1 MDVLSQLF
9 DTAKPYIAPVALAF
23 TWAGVALAWWRRKQQ
38 FRRKEFL
45 SQVNFSLN
53 LFGDTL
59 QMRTLAERFANDV
72 WPNAHGVALLN
83 RAAKRA
89 TDENPFLVLTSADDQ
104 GYVYRAI
111 KNALSQLCPEAFVA
125 AAVGA
130 PVRTG
135 PFLFALTCERYEE
148 GMRTIKLRVIL
159 IEREAL
165 REWCAPGG
173 KGEQLAL
180 AAFYRTR
187 LKTLQAMYEMDRKHR
202 EGTGPE
208 LLGRVELGVA
218 TS

>member
-1 MDVLSQLF
+1 METLTQLF
-9 DTAKPYIAPVALAF
+9 DTAKPYLAPVALVF
-23 TWAGVALAWWRRKQQ
+23 TWAGVAFAWWRRRTQ

-53 LFGDTL
+53 LFADTL
-59 QMRTLAERFANDV
+59 QMRTLSERFATDV
-72 WPNAHGVALLN
+72 WPNSHGVALLN
-83 RAAKRA
+83 RAAKYA
-89 TDENPFLVLTSADDQ
+89 TDANPFLVLTNPDDQ

-125 AAVGA
+125 AAVGG
-130 PVRTG
+130 PVRIGT
-135 PFLFALTCERYEE
+135 FLFALTCERYEE

-173 KGEQLAL
+173 KGEQMPMAP
-180 AAFYRTR
+180 FHRTR
-187 LKTLQAMYEMDRKHR
+187 FKTLQAMYEMDRKHR

-208 LLGRVELGVA
+208 LLGRVELGVV

>member
-1 MDVLSQLF
+1 MEVLTQLF
-9 DTAKPYIAPVALAF
+9 DTAKPYLAPVALAF
-23 TWAGVALAWWRRKQQ
+23 TWAGVAFAWWRRRTQ

-53 LFGDTL
+53 LFTGVL
-59 QMRTLAERFANDV
+59 QMRTLSERFANDV

-89 TDENPFLVLTSADDQ
+89 TDENPFLVLTNADDQ

-135 PFLFALTCERYEE
+135 TFLFALTCERYEE

-159 IEREAL
+159 VEREAL

-173 KGEQLAL
+173 KAELMEMAP
-180 AAFYRTR
+180 FYRTR

-202 EGTGPE
+202 EGTGPDV
-208 LLGRVELGVA
+208 LGRVEMGVV

>member
-1 MDVLSQLF
+1 METLNRLYDAVS
-9 DTAKPYIAPVALAF
+9 PYFATIALAF
-23 TWAGVALAWWRRKQQ
+23 TWAGVAYAWWRRRSQ

-53 LFGDTL
+53 LFTDTL
-59 QMRTLAERFANDV
+59 LMRTLSERLASEV
-72 WPNAHGVALLN
+72 WPNAHGLGLLN

-89 TDENPFLVLTSADDQ
+89 TDENPFLVLASADDQ
-104 GYVYRAI
+104 NYAYRAI

-135 PFLFALTCERYEE
+135 TFLFALTCERYEE

-173 KGEQLAL
+173 KAEHLPMAP
-180 AAFYRTR
+180 FYRTR

-202 EGTGPE
+202 EDNGPDV
-208 LLGRVELGVA
+208 LGRVEMGVV

>member
-1 MDVLSQLF
+1 METLTQLF
-9 DTAKPYIAPVALAF
+9 DAAKPYIAPVALAF
-23 TWAGVALAWWRRKQQ
+23 TWAGVGFAWWRRRTQ

-53 LFGDTL
+53 LFTDTL
-59 QMRTLAERFANDV
+59 QMRTLSERFANDV
-72 WPNAHGVALLN
+72 WPNAHGVGLLN
-83 RAAKRA
+83 RAAKYA
-89 TDENPFLVLTSADDQ
+89 TDENPFLVLTNPDDQ

-135 PFLFALTCERYEE
+135 TFLFALTCERYEE

-159 IEREAL
+159 VEREVL

-173 KGEQLAL
+173 KADQLAI

-187 LKTLQAMYEMDRKHR
+187 LKTLQAMYEMDRLYR
-202 EGTGPE
+202 EGKGPE
-208 LLGRVELGVA
+208 VLGRVELGVVA
-218 TS
+218 G

>member
-1 MDVLSQLF
+1 METLTQLF
-9 DTAKPYIAPVALAF
+9 DTAKPYLAPVALAF
-23 TWAGVALAWWRRKQQ
+23 TWAGVAFAWWRRRTQ

-53 LFGDTL
+53 LFTDTL
-59 QMRTLAERFANDV
+59 QMRTLVERFAADV
-72 WPNAHGVALLN
+72 WPNAHGVGLLN

-89 TDENPFLVLTSADDQ
+89 TDDNPFLELTNPDDQ

-111 KNALSQLCPEAFVA
+111 KNALSQLCPEVFVG

-135 PFLFALTCERYEE
+135 TFLFALTCERYEE
-148 GMRTIKLRVIL
+148 GMRTIKLRVII

-173 KGEQLAL
+173 KAEHLPMAV
-180 AAFYRTR
+180 FYRTR

-202 EGTGPE
+202 EGKGPE
-208 LLGRVELGVA
+208 VLGRVEMGVVA
-218 TS
+218 A